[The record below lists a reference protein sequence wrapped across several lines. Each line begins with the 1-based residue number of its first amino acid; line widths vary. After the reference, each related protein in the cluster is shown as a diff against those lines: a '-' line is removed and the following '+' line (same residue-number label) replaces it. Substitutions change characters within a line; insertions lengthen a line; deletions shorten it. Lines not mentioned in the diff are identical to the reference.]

1 MNVNV
6 SETDYLLGLFEPSHL
21 QYHLDLVNKSL
32 EHKKPSLTQLTA
44 KAIELLSKNKNGYFL
59 FVEGGKIDLAHHETK
74 ARKSLDETAE
84 FSKAID
90 YARRAVS
97 EEDTIILVTADH
109 AHTMSYSGY
118 PVSNGNLALICNRI
132 K

>member
-1 MNVNV
+1 M
-6 SETDYLLGLFEPSHL
+6 ED
-21 QYHLDLVNKSL
+21 
-32 EHKKPSLTQLTA
+32 KKPSLTQLTA

-59 FVEGGKIDLAHHETK
+59 FVEGGKIDIAHHETR
-74 ARKSLDETAE
+74 ARKSLDETVE

-118 PVSNGNLALICNRI
+118 PVSVCAFYV
-132 K
+132 